1 MAFTCSDLPGS
12 ASLVE
17 SLGTRCDD
25 LIPSS
30 LFYYAVYFSNVN
42 YVKGL
47 TCRFPSGNL
56 AGSLFSLQ
64 STFSAANA
72 ARVEI
77 PILTNPYPCW
87 IGIPTQE
94 LKSCPK
100 PELRRRSWQSWWRRR
115 RGRRFG
121 SFRH

>member
-1 MAFTCSDLPGS
+1 MSLIMAFTFSDLPGS
-12 ASLVE
+12 ASLVD

-56 AGSLFSLQ
+56 TGSLFSLQ
-64 STFSAANA
+64 STFSASNP

-77 PILTNPYPCW
+77 PTRRLV
-87 IGIPTQE
+87 PT
-94 LKSCPK
+94 
-100 PELRRRSWQSWWRRR
+100 PE
-115 RGRRFG
+115 RGNEVVRVG
-121 SFRH
+121 LA